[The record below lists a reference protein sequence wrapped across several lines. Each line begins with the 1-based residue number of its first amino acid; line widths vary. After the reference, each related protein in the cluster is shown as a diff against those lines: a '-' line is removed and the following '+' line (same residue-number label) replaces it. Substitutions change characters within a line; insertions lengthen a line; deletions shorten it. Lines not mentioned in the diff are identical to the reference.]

1 MIIYSIISQVD
12 GVYLS
17 TNMEGLMD
25 FNWKNWSNGQKL
37 IFVSSAVAVASLL
50 LPWADMGL
58 ISVNGFAQQGY
69 LLLVFFIYPL
79 YQVLKSNPIK
89 PVYGFISSCLAVICS
104 ISFALSKTVEVFETS
119 VNLSGSGLVLFIIC
133 SITLVI
139 GVYMARE
146 QNK

>member
-1 MIIYSIISQVD
+1 
-12 GVYLS
+12 
-17 TNMEGLMD
+17 ME
-25 FNWKNWSNGQKL
+25 FNWKNWSVGQKL

-79 YQVLKSNPIK
+79 YQILKSNPIK
-89 PVYGFISSCLAVICS
+89 PVYGFVSSGLAVICS
-104 ISFALSKTVEVFETS
+104 ISFALSKTVEVFDTS

-133 SITLVI
+133 SITLVV

>member
-1 MIIYSIISQVD
+1 
-12 GVYLS
+12 
-17 TNMEGLMD
+17 ME
-25 FNWKNWSNGQKL
+25 FNWKKWSVGQKI
-37 IFVSSAVAVASLL
+37 IFVSSAIAVASLL
-50 LPWADMGL
+50 LPWADIGL

-69 LLLVFFIYPL
+69 LLLVFFVYPL
-79 YQVLKSNPIK
+79 YQILKSNPIK
-89 PVYGFISSCLAVICS
+89 PLYGYISSGLAVVCS

>member
-12 GVYLS
+12 GLYLLI
-17 TNMEGLMD
+17 NMEGLMD
-25 FNWKNWSNGQKL
+25 FNWKNWPNGQRL

-89 PVYGFISSCLAVICS
+89 PLYGFYRGL
-104 ISFALSKTVEVFETS
+104 LSYAPYPC
-119 VNLSGSGLVLFIIC
+119 FIKD
-133 SITLVI
+133 
-139 GVYMARE
+139 R
-146 QNK
+146 

>member
-1 MIIYSIISQVD
+1 
-12 GVYLS
+12 
-17 TNMEGLMD
+17 ME

-69 LLLVFFIYPL
+69 LLFIFFYLSTLSSIKI
-79 YQVLKSNPIK
+79 KSNQASIF
-89 PVYGFISSCLAVICS
+89 GFISSGLAVICS

-133 SITLVI
+133 SIILVI